1 MAAITVQIPHS
12 LPCVPTHPHR
22 PRSSKSRPASSSN
35 SGAKKLR
42 VNPPTQS
49 TGLPS
54 AAQVAALVAAA
65 QRIVPAACAVA
76 RNRDFLAMRA
86 RLMTEIAERYAAP
99 MLAIS
104 QIAER
109 AIVTGSAAAA
119 ITASRSI
126 AAQVERNASFVRNL
140 PTMKVKH
147 DY

>member
-1 MAAITVQIPHS
+1 
-12 LPCVPTHPHR
+12 
-22 PRSSKSRPASSSN
+22 
-35 SGAKKLR
+35 
-42 VNPPTQS
+42 
-49 TGLPS
+49 
-54 AAQVAALVAAA
+54 
-65 QRIVPAACAVA
+65 
-76 RNRDFLAMRA
+76 MRA